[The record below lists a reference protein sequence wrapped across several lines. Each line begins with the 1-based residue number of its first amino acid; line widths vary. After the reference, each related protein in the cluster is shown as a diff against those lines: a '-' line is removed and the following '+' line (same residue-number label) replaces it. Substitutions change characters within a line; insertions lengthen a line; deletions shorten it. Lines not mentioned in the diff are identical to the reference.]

1 MENNQS
7 DVNFSSGIQ
16 RWELDSATATKQQL
30 YLVENMHVSIRII
43 TISTVY
49 ILGLYQVLM
58 YVCRLYRFL
67 LAMIFLATFEFL
79 RM

>member
-1 MENNQS
+1 MK
-7 DVNFSSGIQ
+7 VIPI
-16 RWELDSATATKQQL
+16 
-30 YLVENMHVSIRII
+30 SIL
-43 TISTVY
+43 Y

-67 LAMIFLATFEFL
+67 LATIFLATFEFL